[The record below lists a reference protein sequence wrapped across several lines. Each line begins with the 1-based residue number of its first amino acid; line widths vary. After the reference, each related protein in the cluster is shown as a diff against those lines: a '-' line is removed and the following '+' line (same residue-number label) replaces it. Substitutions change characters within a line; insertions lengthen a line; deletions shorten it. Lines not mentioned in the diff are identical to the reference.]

1 MKDNILFVSFFTG
14 VTGNCPAEW
23 ADDKLA
29 VLEKAYQISLV
40 TCIYSSQASVPNKN
54 VFKLPSI
61 SVIDFYTELR
71 EASRRNVKLPILS
84 ILFWLPSILTIGIV
98 IDIVSLLIKR
108 KISGAKVSWAIP
120 AFFVM
125 IYICITRRVK
135 FVFST
140 GGAVSAQIASS
151 LFGIFTSKKIVCEFQ
166 DPLVGSAMNRIGI
179 SRIVEKFIIY
189 SSYKT
194 VFVTKAACKAA
205 QTRNPKMA
213 GKIFAKYPGAQ
224 VCNLDNT
231 NSSFDKSIKLI
242 HVGTLY
248 GSRNLNELIRAIKIA
263 KESLDEEFSIE
274 IINVGEIYCDERDQ
288 YVDSGLVT
296 IVGEKPRQE
305 ALAFLEN
312 GMPLLIQ
319 HIDSR
324 SEETIPY
331 KTYDYLNSGRTIFGV
346 LYSKELFSLLDD
358 GVNLVS
364 NKDPDRLVENIIAL
378 ATRKTYLR
386 GDPNTWTVEKSLSE
400 LLEDI

>member
-1 MKDNILFVSFFTG
+1 LKDNILFVSFFTG

>member
-1 MKDNILFVSFFTG
+1 MLFVSFFTG

-29 VLEKAYQISLV
+29 VLEKAYRISLV
-40 TCIYSSQASVPNKN
+40 TCIYSSQASVPNKK

-194 VFVTKAACKAA
+194 VFVTKAACRAA
-205 QTRNPKMA
+205 KTRNPKMA
-213 GKIFAKYPGAQ
+213 GRIFAKYPGAQ
-224 VCNLDNT
+224 FCNLDNK
-231 NSSFDKSIKLI
+231 NSFIDKSIKLI

-319 HIDSR
+319 HSDSR

-346 LYSKELFSLLDD
+346 LYSEELFSLLDD

-386 GDPNTWTVEKSLSE
+386 GDPNAWTVEKSLSE

>member
-1 MKDNILFVSFFTG
+1 MLFVSFFTG
-14 VTGNCPAEW
+14 ATGNCPAEW

-29 VLEKAYQISLV
+29 VLEKAYRISLV

-125 IYICITRRVK
+125 IYICITRRIK

-151 LFGIFTSKKIVCEFQ
+151 LFGIFTSKRIVCEFQ

-213 GKIFAKYPGAQ
+213 GRIFVKYPGAQ
-224 VCNLDNT
+224 FCNLDNK
-231 NSSFDKSIKLI
+231 NSIFDKSIKLI

-319 HIDSR
+319 HSDSR

-346 LYSKELFSLLDD
+346 LYSEELFSLLDD

-364 NKDPDRLVENIIAL
+364 NNDPDRLVENIIAL

-386 GDPNTWTVEKSLSE
+386 GDPNAWTVEKSLSE